1 MIGLQRGC
9 VVKMKPGTCE
19 GWGNEQCVSWVSEAL
34 GEIGLFGRNEACK
47 TYDVQ
52 EVISY
57 PDNRI
62 AASLA
67 NSVIAVANKFIAKVE
82 SGRARSVETYA
93 DLQHLKAEAELIKQ
107 AIGGEV

>member
-1 MIGLQRGC
+1 MTKLTRGC
-9 VVKMKPGTCE
+9 VVKMKAGTCI
-19 GWGNEQCVSWVSEAL
+19 GYGNEQCISWVSEPL
-34 GEIGLFGRNEACK
+34 GEIGLFGHNEACK

-57 PDNRI
+57 PDNRE

-67 NSVIAVANKFIAKVE
+67 NSVIAVLTEVFSGKIENAEMYHHLYGLKEQAK
-82 SGRARSVETYA
+82 
-93 DLQHLKAEAELIKQ
+93 LLKQ